1 MKKLK
6 AVVSGG
12 MASARVSG
20 GKGLS
25 STEAA
30 GAQVLQ
36 MRDQFIDPK
45 YQPQPRRVH
54 SRGREL
60 ILVVGR

>member
-1 MKKLK
+1 M
-6 AVVSGG
+6 V
-12 MASARVSG
+12 SARVSG

-36 MRDQFIDPK
+36 MRDQFTDPK
-45 YQPQPRRVH
+45 YQPQPRR
-54 SRGREL
+54 L
-60 ILVVGR
+60 PAI